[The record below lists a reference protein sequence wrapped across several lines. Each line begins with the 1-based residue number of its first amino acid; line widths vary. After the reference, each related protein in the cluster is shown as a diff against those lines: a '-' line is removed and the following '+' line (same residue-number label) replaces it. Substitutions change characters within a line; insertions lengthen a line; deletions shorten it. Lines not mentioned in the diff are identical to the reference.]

1 MSTQAGSGLT
11 GIVWTPENIAVAS
24 GVGVVGVAL
33 IVVIV
38 LFAVGVIKVGGAA
51 AASPGAQAPPAA
63 GAPSTLEGHWLVTDG
78 SRHTTACIENSR
90 LYTPGHLGVVVHR
103 AGTLLTLTTPSGTV
117 LSTGSVSADNR
128 TIRQKSTKGATTTLT
143 RIGPGCP
150 SAQGLIDLDGYWS
163 TEFGGAC
170 IDNGLVQP
178 YSTAPA
184 GTLARSGNVVTFHQ
198 HNAVYHGLVSTD
210 NNKIV
215 FTKVGGHP
223 ATWTRTASSCPPLRT
238 LSSLDGKWRAPDG
251 SVHTVKNGVAPT
263 HTARFTRSG
272 NAVAQVPKRH
282 EAQGSRTV
290 TGTVNATN
298 DVMTFPSDF
307 GPQQWVR
314 LGSEFDSEFY

>member
-1 MSTQAGSGLT
+1 MSAQAGPGLA
-11 GIVWTPENIAVAS
+11 GIVWTPKNIAVAS
-24 GVGVVGVAL
+24 GLGVVTVAL

-51 AASPGAQAPPAA
+51 APAAPAPPAA
-63 GAPSTLEGHWLVTDG
+63 VTASSLEGHWLVTDG
-78 SRHTTACIENSR
+78 SRHTTACIEKGR
-90 LYTPGHLGVVVHR
+90 LYTPGHPGVVVHR

-128 TIRQKSTKGATTTLT
+128 TIEQKSGKGVTTTLT

-170 IDNGLVQP
+170 IDNGLVRP

-184 GTLARSGNVVTFHQ
+184 GSLARSGNVVTFHQ
-198 HNAVYHGLVSTD
+198 HSAVYHGLVSAD

-263 HTARFTRSG
+263 HPARFTRSG
-272 NAVAQVPKRH
+272 NTVAQVPKRH
-282 EAQGSRTV
+282 EAQGARTA
-290 TGTVNATN
+290 TGTVNDTN

-314 LGSEFDSEFY
+314 LGSEFDGEFY